1 MVKLKKQEDAH
12 SSKQV
17 MLPDIEDIDT
27 SYYEEK
33 VVEFPSSLC
42 ALIEKYDAI
51 YGDKEEGDYE
61 D

>member
-1 MVKLKKQEDAH
+1 MVKLKKQEDAR

-17 MLPDIEDIDT
+17 VSRDIEDIDT

-33 VVEFPSSLC
+33 VVEFPISLC
-42 ALIEKYDAI
+42 ELIDKYDAI
-51 YGDKEEGDYE
+51 YGTDEEGDYE